1 MLQFFS
7 LMCELSH
14 VVGRYFVITDIIV
27 MVVLVISD
35 GDRWLHTTLL
45 GAFSL
50 RPPSL
55 FHGMRFIALGAGVIL
70 WLTNYWVYSNS
81 FSGCKLIRIHTILY
95 GLGSL
100 RKKEFLHGDLDWGAR
115 GLLMLH
121 VVHGLIHLIFL
132 IHFVIV
138 HVSPLSWGTLGMIHF
153 IFSFLAFLP
162 FLA

>member
-1 MLQFFS
+1 MG
-7 LMCELSH
+7 ELSH
-14 VVGRYFVITDIIV
+14 IVGRYLVITDIVV

-45 GAFSL
+45 SSFSL

-55 FHGMRFIALGAGVIL
+55 FHGLRFIALWAGVIL
-70 WLTNYWVYSNS
+70 WLTNYGVYSDS
-81 FSGCKLIRIHTILY
+81 FSGCNLIRIHTILY

-100 RKKEFLHGDLDWGAR
+100 RKKELLNRDLDWGAC

-132 IHFVIV
+132 FNFIMV
-138 HVSPLSWGTLGMIHF
+138 HVSPLGWGTLGLIHF
-153 IFSFLAFLP
+153 VFSFLAFLSL
-162 FLA
+162 LA